1 MYGERGCRLNA
12 NGKNEMLRMD
22 GMDGWKKKEK
32 ERRFERGEWE
42 VLIQLESQ

>member
-22 GMDGWKKKEK
+22 GWKKKEK
-32 ERRFERGEWE
+32 ERKFERGE
-42 VLIQLESQ
+42 